1 MGETRSEI
9 TWNNKSNGANAT
21 TPGGLIAVAGTE
33 QQKAITSPGHSTKKK
48 KSTQTVVTT
57 PPLGWASPE
66 TSNSS
71 LPHPSATTSSS
82 SGPLVTR
89 QQLHRLRSAMAK
101 HHQLLLQQATLAVR
115 AAYVQKLAKDNQ
127 RFTHGAPTSKNA
139 VGGAGLGPSSL
150 PASMLN
156 TRSLTFCAPQGMRR
170 ECSYDNDFYHGEN
183 AEELA
188 ECLDGAVGML
198 QDLEQVRY
206 LHRLFDRNACND
218 SSVEVECHF
227 YFYVLFAFC
236 RIGKMP
242 FETPYNFHFR
252 KVQIP
257 LPCFNHNKEEGGIF
271 YRQWETRRMTHPKQT
286 RNALTT

>member
-1 MGETRSEI
+1 M
-9 TWNNKSNGANAT
+9 
-21 TPGGLIAVAGTE
+21 AGTE

-57 PPLGWASPE
+57 PPLGWTSPE

-71 LPHPSATTSSS
+71 LPHPSATASS

-89 QQLHRLRSAMAK
+89 QQLHRLRSTMAK
-101 HHQLLLQQATLAVR
+101 HHQLLLQQAPLAVR

-127 RFTHGAPTSKNA
+127 RCNHGPTSKNA
-139 VGGAGLGPSSL
+139 VGTAGLGPSSL

-198 QDLEQVRY
+198 QDLEQVR
-206 LHRLFDRNACND
+206 C
-218 SSVEVECHF
+218 
-227 YFYVLFAFC
+227 
-236 RIGKMP
+236 
-242 FETPYNFHFR
+242 T
-252 KVQIP
+252 
-257 LPCFNHNKEEGGIF
+257 
-271 YRQWETRRMTHPKQT
+271 
-286 RNALTT
+286 